1 MRTECL
7 ENFQDFANDHIGC
20 INSFRSVRQ
29 PAKWLHFP
37 SKASGLPS
45 QPVLPGALFSGLQA
59 ASMRAAT
66 YGTVRIGLCEPLQ
79 EVAGRSGGAV
89 IAGVLATVVGNPFEA
104 ASWKDG
110 GREAGSGSRS
120 GSAKEKVS

>member
-1 MRTECL
+1 MFDESLKQAAQQRPSSGP
-7 ENFQDFANDHIGC
+7 AAA
-20 INSFRSVRQ
+20 Q
-29 PAKWLHFP
+29 PAEFVP
-37 SKASGLPS
+37 SKSL
-45 QPVLPGALFSGLQA
+45 LPGALFSGLQA

-104 ASWKDG
+104 GSC
-110 GREAGSGSRS
+110 SGSE
-120 GSAKEKVS
+120 KEKIS